1 MSPHP
6 PSTRLPGPAP
16 TPHPARP
23 RRRGGAIVLTVATFL
38 GIWFGM
44 TAPKVSPIA
53 PPAPAP
59 QTQAAMAPGQ
69 APP

>member
-1 MSPHP
+1 
-6 PSTRLPGPAP
+6 
-16 TPHPARP
+16 
-23 RRRGGAIVLTVATFL
+23 VLTVATFL